1 VLHVEVM
8 RLAIILSSAVMAGF
22 AALDAARRGRSWY
35 AWSRIVFFTN
45 VIGLLVWL
53 GTRRRSPVTDV
64 AITPVRGAALAVAGV
79 PLALLVLLLSATT
92 TAFVIQP
99 ARVNGGA
106 MAPTVAAGSR
116 VLVNKLAYRFGRPR
130 RGDVVMLYYPLNPE
144 QTFIKRVIG
153 EEGDS
158 IRIRDGRVFL
168 NDTELKEDAYVPA
181 DARSHDDWGP
191 AVVPEGYYFVMGD
204 HRNNSSDSRH
214 WGFVPARYI
223 VGKVMF

>member
-1 VLHVEVM
+1 M
-8 RLAIILSSAVMAGF
+8 RLALVLSSAVMAGF

-53 GTRRRSPVTDV
+53 GARRRSPVTDV
-64 AITPVRGAALAVAGV
+64 PITAGRRAALAAAGV
-79 PLALLVLLLSATT
+79 PLALFVLLLNATT
-92 TAFVIQP
+92 TAFVVQP
-99 ARVNGGA
+99 ALVNGGA

-116 VLVNKLAYRFGRPR
+116 VIVNKLAYRLGRPR
-130 RGDVVMLYYPLNPE
+130 RGDVVMLYYPLKPE

-168 NDTELKEDAYVPA
+168 NDTELREDAYVPA
-181 DARSHDDWGP
+181 DAIAGW
-191 AVVPEGYYFVMGD
+191 AVALAVY
-204 HRNNSSDSRH
+204 RL
-214 WGFVPARYI
+214 I
-223 VGKVMF
+223 L

>member
-1 VLHVEVM
+1 M
-8 RLAIILSSAVMAGF
+8 RLALILSSAVMAGF

-35 AWSRIVFFTN
+35 GWSRLVFFTN

-64 AITPVRGAALAVAGV
+64 PINPVRRVALAAAGV
-79 PLALLVLLLSATT
+79 PLALLMLLLSATT
-92 TAFVIQP
+92 AAFVVEP
-99 ARVNGGA
+99 AHVSGGA

-116 VLVNKLAYRFGRPR
+116 VIVNKLAYRFGRPK
-130 RGDVVMLYYPLNPE
+130 RGDIVMFHYPLKPE
-144 QTFIKRVIG
+144 QMFVKRVIA

-168 NDTELKEDAYVPA
+168 NDVELKEDAYVPA

-191 AVVPEGYYFVMGD
+191 QVVPEGYYFVMGD

-223 VGKVMF
+223 VGKVMTF